1 VTSSERAAL
10 TADHRDEARIR
21 ALSEAIARA
30 VTRRWTIM
38 EVCGGQTHAIVRHG
52 LDQLLP
58 EGIELLHGPGC
69 PVCVTPIELLDR
81 AQALAARP
89 DVVLC
94 TFGDMLRV
102 PGSRG
107 DLFAV
112 RARGGDVRIVYSPL
126 DALAVARATPGKQV
140 VFFAVGFE
148 TTAPA
153 NAMAVLAAR
162 REGLG
167 NFAILASHVLVPPAL
182 IAILGEPER
191 RVDAFLGPGHVC
203 TIEGTGPYDELASTH
218 RVPIVVAGFEPVD
231 LLAGVLAAVRQL
243 EAGEARVEI
252 AYGRAV
258 TPEGNARARA
268 SVAEVF
274 EVCDRAWRG
283 IGVIP
288 RSGLRVRDALA
299 TFDAER
305 RLDAELPTATESPVC
320 ISGRILRG
328 LARPPECPAFGRAC
342 TPESP
347 LGATMVSAEGACSAY
362 HRYRLAAAGEVG

>member
-1 VTSSERAAL
+1 MISAGRAPLADAL
-10 TADHRDEARIR
+10 RDGARIR
-21 ALSEAIARA
+21 ALADAIAQA
-30 VTRRWTIM
+30 TTRRWTIM
-38 EVCGGQTHAIVRHG
+38 EVCGGQTSAIVRHG

-58 EGIELLHGPGC
+58 SGVELLHGPGC
-69 PVCVTPIELLDR
+69 PVCVTPIEVLDR
-81 AQALAARP
+81 AQALAGRA
-89 DVVLC
+89 DLVLC

-102 PGSRG
+102 PGSNG
-107 DLFAV
+107 DLFAA
-112 RARGGDVRIVYSPL
+112 RARGGDVRVVYSPL
-126 DALAVARATPGKQV
+126 DAVAIARSTPDRQV

-162 REGLG
+162 REGLA
-167 NFAILASHVLVPPAL
+167 NFAILSSHVLVPPAL
-182 IAILGEPER
+182 LSILGEPER

-203 TIEGTGPYDELASTH
+203 TIEGTGPYDELARSH
-218 RVPIVVAGFEPVD
+218 HVPIVVAGFEPVD
-231 LLAGVLAAVRQL
+231 LLQGVLAAVRQL

-258 TPEGNARARA
+258 TPDGNARARA
-268 SVAEVF
+268 AVAEVF
-274 EVCDRAWRG
+274 EVCDRTWRG

-288 RSGLRVRDALA
+288 RSGLRVRDELA
-299 TFDAER
+299 AFDAER
-305 RLDAELPTATESPVC
+305 RFDAALPAARESPAC

-347 LGATMVSAEGACSAY
+347 LGATMVSAEGACAAY
-362 HRYRLAAAGEVG
+362 HRHRSVTDEGP